1 VHSIPDI
8 LLADVQA
15 EYAAADGDISQLIMG
30 EQVHV
35 GGLHST
41 LALAAR
47 AGVGDGMVGVDL
59 CCHTG
64 AGMRALVRFCGVKE
78 MIGID
83 ATEQVVERGRELCR
97 AEGLDERISFV
108 LGDACATGLSTGGAE
123 FVWGEDAWCYVEDKR
138 ALIVEAARL
147 LRPAGT
153 IAFTDWVEG
162 PAGLEAA
169 EAERLLR
176 FMRFPSILNIDDYRL
191 LLDAAKLRI
200 EVSEDTGRFAPYFDL
215 YREMITQQLTYDALK
230 AVDFNVERMNYLE
243 EEREFVRQLGRGGK
257 LIQAI
262 FVARKRSVRERA
274 ASPQNTQ
281 RSRRS

>member
-1 VHSIPDI
+1 
-8 LLADVQA
+8 VQA

-47 AGVGDGMVGVDL
+47 AGVGHGMVGVDL

-64 AGMRALVRFCGVKE
+64 AGMRALVRFCSVKE
-78 MIGID
+78 MIGVD
-83 ATEQVVERGRELCR
+83 ATEQIVERGREICR

-108 LGDACATGLSTGGAE
+108 LGDACATRLPAGEAE

-147 LRPAGT
+147 LRPGGT

-162 PAGLEAA
+162 PAGLEAP

-176 FMRFPSILNIDDYRL
+176 FMRFPSIPNIDDYRRL
-191 LLDAAKLRI
+191 LSAAKLRI

-230 AVDFNVERMNYLE
+230 AVDFNIERMNYLE
-243 EEREFVRQLGRGGK
+243 EEREFIRQLGSEGK
-257 LIQAI
+257 LVQAI
-262 FVARKRSVRERA
+262 FVARKRGARA
-274 ASPQNTQ
+274 HVAATRNAQ